1 MQPTLTPPRRVFVDT
16 QGWAEIFHQP
26 ALHHI
31 QALQVMQ
38 HARDDAWELITTN
51 LILSELVP
59 LFRSRHFRLPQPQ
72 VLTIITQIRALP
84 NLTLLHVDKQADQ
97 QAWGCCTV
105 MLSSRGRTWM
115 PLAWCS
121 CVSSASQISSLPTVI
136 SLRLALSCSCDEL
149 PVMSQSAGAPVVSR
163 SPRS

>member
-16 QGWAEIFHQP
+16 QGWAEVFHQP
-26 ALHHI
+26 ALHHAR
-31 QALQVMQ
+31 ALQVMQ

-84 NLTLLHVDKQADQ
+84 NLTLLHVDEQADQ
-97 QAWGCCTV
+97 QAWGLLYSNAQQPWSHVDATSIV
-105 MLSSRGRTWM
+105 LMRQLGLTDILTADRHF
-115 PLAWCS
+115 A
-121 CVSSASQISSLPTVI
+121 Q
-136 SLRLALSCSCDEL
+136 
-149 PVMSQSAGAPVVSR
+149 AGFIVLL
-163 SPRS
+163 